1 MNFFLKLVLL
11 RGEQRQLH
19 MIINSIYC
27 LLFPWLWFYK
37 NYLFHWWC
45 AWCLSVILLLW
56 RNTFSG
62 LIQIEARLNKSQ
74 QISAAY
80 CVKNKIQIWFTCT
93 FYFYLMPSYPL
104 ISWKGMQFVVKKLFL
119 LWLKLYLL
127 TVHWF
132 IFNNTYTRSHD
143 YTE

>member
-1 MNFFLKLVLL
+1 MYRIKNSVSKCWVNSRERFGKSNSCLLSNAMNFFLKLVLL

-93 FYFYLMPSYPL
+93 FYFYLMPSYP
-104 ISWKGMQFVVKKLFL
+104 VNKLKRDAICF
-119 LWLKLYLL
+119 
-127 TVHWF
+127 
-132 IFNNTYTRSHD
+132 
-143 YTE
+143 

>member
-74 QISAAY
+74 QISRTKFK
-80 CVKNKIQIWFTCT
+80 CDSLVPFTFTLCHHT
-93 FYFYLMPSYPL
+93 PL
-104 ISWKGMQFVVKKLFL
+104 ISWKGMQFVFKKLFL